1 MGKSTANP
9 KLPNHHFPDLE
20 MIEKDFKK
28 IKNKTKSALPDL
40 QYLLTLSWV
49 LQELGGFDSL
59 LLRLGKHT
67 QGEAAPGCNSTWT
80 NAGS

>member
-20 MIEKDFKK
+20 IIKKGFKK
-28 IKNKTKSALPDL
+28 TQKNPKSALTDL

-49 LQELGGFDSL
+49 LQELGAFDSL